1 MGYNESD
8 WCVASTFTFDLGYG
22 HCFGIRSRVICAG
35 FVYCH
40 CTGSWAVLDNT
51 YGDDGGALPLDCC
64 TATTMAL
71 TSIKQKK
78 MTVHAAAV

>member
-1 MGYNESD
+1 M
-8 WCVASTFTFDLGYG
+8 
-22 HCFGIRSRVICAG
+22 
-35 FVYCH
+35 
-40 CTGSWAVLDNT
+40 LDNT
-51 YGDDGGALPLDCC
+51 YGDDGDGLPLDCC